1 MEVAM
6 ATKKRAALYL
16 RVSTDDQHPE
26 NQLPDLRRCAEQ
38 RGLLIT
44 EEYVDHGE
52 SGAKA
57 RRPALDRL
65 MDDARRGRLDVV
77 LCWSI
82 SRFGRSMV
90 NSVLAMHELT
100 VLGVALIFVQ
110 ESIDTGSIVGRGI
123 AALLAAL
130 AEQDLE
136 ERRARVRAGISRAR
150 AAGKRWGRPNNH
162 RVDADIVSD
171 LLDAG
176 LTYAQAADR
185 LGVPKTTL
193 YRQFKKARSEKPAPT
208 VNATS

>member
-6 ATKKRAALYL
+6 ATKKRTALYL

-38 RGLLIT
+38 RGLSVI

-65 MDDARRGRLDVV
+65 MDDARRGRLDAV

-100 VLGVALIFVQ
+100 ELGVALIFVQ

-136 ERRARVRAGISRAR
+136 ERRARIRAGIKRAR
-150 AAGKRWGRPNNH
+150 ANGIQWGQQRH
-162 RVDADIVSD
+162 FIDTDEVAR
-171 LLDAG
+171 LLARG
-176 LTYAQAADR
+176 MSYSQVAQA
-185 LGVPKTTL
+185 LGVPKTTVF
-193 YRQFKKARSEKPAPT
+193 RQYKNRHSAHP
-208 VNATS
+208 